1 MAIGVAVVSMQSAF
15 DDGALKRPAW
25 AVVSL
30 ILLTALPLA
39 FRRVRPVAVFAV
51 TLAAAVV
58 SVLVFES
65 FQVLGALIA
74 LYTVARYCDR
84 TTSLGAVGAGVVA
97 SVIPAVAKGSEDPL
111 FAAVAGV
118 GFVVVWAAGRRSGS
132 REAELRAAHEAA
144 AHAAEMERARIARE
158 LHDVISHNVSV
169 MVVQAAAGRDVFDSR
184 PRARARGPG
193 AIELPGREALGEL
206 RRLLSVVREPDGEAR
221 GELRAPQPGLGRL
234 PALADQVRT
243 AGLDVRLHL
252 DYPAARCRRASTSR
266 PPGGPGGADQRAQAR
281 RRVRR
286 RGRDPADRDAGSSS
300 RDAMTAAAARR
311 WQRRRGPRRG
321 GHARARA
328 AARRRRST
336 AGPRPEGG
344 FAIHASIPLD
354 GAPR

>member
-1 MAIGVAVVSMQSAF
+1 MAVGVAVVSMQSAF

-25 AVVSL
+25 AVIAL
-30 ILLTALPLA
+30 ILATALPLA

-51 TLAAAVV
+51 TLAAAVG

-111 FAAVAGV
+111 LAAVAGA
-118 GFVVVWAAGRRSGS
+118 GFVVVWAAGRRAGS

-144 AHAAEMERARIARE
+144 AHAAELERARIARE

-169 MVVQAAAGRDVFDSR
+169 MVVQAAAGQDVFDSH
-184 PRARARGPG
+184 PERAREALG
-193 AIELPGREALGEL
+193 AIEFAGREALGEL
-206 RRLLSVVREPDGEAR
+206 RRLLSVVREPDGDAR

-234 PALADQVRT
+234 PALADQVRS
-243 AGLDVRLHL
+243 AGLDVRLDL
-252 DYPAARCRRASTSR
+252 DYPERSL
-266 PPGGPGGADQRAQAR
+266 PPGIDLSVFRVVQEALTNVLKHADASAAEVEIRQT
-281 RRVRR
+281 
-286 RGRDPADRDAGSSS
+286 GSRLELCVTDDGS
-300 RDAMTAAAARR
+300 
-311 WQRRRGPRRG
+311 G
-321 GHARARA
+321 RAREGNGA
-328 AARRRRST
+328 AGRGVAGMRERVQLLGGRFT